1 MFVKIYQF
9 YQPNQGLHPH
19 HHLRTQGPTDLDT
32 VSSELDLS
40 IDYQMHETPT
50 VLISQPKY
58 GTVGR
63 KQKPKGILKN
73 SKTSENLRLYSNPAE
88 ENSVKYSTLGRHVRS
103 TQCEFRSNI
112 DLVNTEISEPVTLSE
127 PFCEDRGSHVM
138 LIQAVEPEQRSPLPV
153 TSDRLSHARLV
164 NSQLSS
170 PVSMSSVRACPVDFA
185 TVCSDSKDVIVRDHV
200 DR

>member
-1 MFVKIYQF
+1 MIEWMFQF
-9 YQPNQGLHPH
+9 S
-19 HHLRTQGPTDLDT
+19 DK
-32 VSSELDLS
+32 LS
-40 IDYQMHETPT
+40 LCPSH
-50 VLISQPKY
+50 
-58 GTVGR
+58 
-63 KQKPKGILKN
+63 
-73 SKTSENLRLYSNPAE
+73 
-88 ENSVKYSTLGRHVRS
+88 
-103 TQCEFRSNI
+103 
-112 DLVNTEISEPVTLSE
+112 
-127 PFCEDRGSHVM
+127 HVM